1 MAFKVINK
9 IFKGELVQVTPCK
22 GYGYIRPLW
31 NIEGSG
37 DNLYCYYAS
46 DTEKARKQCFL
57 KIFEKGG
64 KYSSHEV
71 RHNFRNEEIWIPENP
86 QTLYF
91 MIEIEGPSVR
101 CVNLY
106 DTRHLSQELKEEAE
120 KDSFVKP
127 DLNALL
133 KEQGGRETEEKAS
146 RGKLDDDCEALK
158 EAENSYEDDRG
169 DLEEVVTESPYDEG
183 YACGERDAQEGV
195 GRQTYD
201 LDDLSWAD
209 QEEFERGYENGFNA
223 AQDAF
228 YEDSWAE
235 AYSDGWEEPREKAPK
250 VKKDL
255 DNLSVKAAE
264 KAASKKK
271 KQSKKALQEE
281 GGDWEED

>member
-31 NIEGSG
+31 SEGGSS

-46 DTEKARKQCFL
+46 DNEKARKQCFL

-64 KYSSHEV
+64 KYSRHEV
-71 RHNFRNEEIWIPENP
+71 RYNFRNEEIWIPENP

-91 MIEIEGPSVR
+91 MIEIEGASVR

-133 KEQGGRETEEKAS
+133 KEQGGAEAEEEDS
-146 RGKLDDDCEALK
+146 QEGLQEGEDFCEEALEESE
-158 EAENSYEDDRG
+158 EAA
-169 DLEEVVTESPYDEG
+169 TEAPYDEG
-183 YACGERDAQEGV
+183 YACGEKDAQEGV

-223 AQDAF
+223 AQDALF
-228 YEDSWAE
+228 EDSFLE
-235 AYSDGWEEPREKAPK
+235 AYSDEWKAPK
-250 VKKDL
+250 IKTPKIKKDL
-255 DNLSVKAAE
+255 NDLSIKAAE

-271 KQSKKALQEE
+271 KQDKKALQEE
-281 GGDWEED
+281 GDREED